1 MLGLRVLGTGFESGV
16 EGSRVSA
23 FWVRVSGLKG
33 LKPRG

>member
-23 FWVRVSGLKG
+23 FWGQGFRAEG